1 MKLGRTQHG
10 PIRQKFIILA
20 KVWVAALVRSS
31 GGGSG
36 SPVAGKIRRQWFAKM
51 VSAHFTPALGAGL
64 IETAFV
70 PSAPMRAA
78 VASASVTA
86 KTGSISGFVLQVRQG
101 LALFSGSLLAKV
113 FWLFGR
119 WYSFKPMA

>member
-1 MKLGRTQHG
+1 
-10 PIRQKFIILA
+10 
-20 KVWVAALVRSS
+20 
-31 GGGSG
+31 
-36 SPVAGKIRRQWFAKM
+36 M

-86 KTGSISGFVLQVRQG
+86 KTGSISGFVLQVRQA